1 MSAKKLSDLN
11 LVATA
16 PVTKKRKKLS
26 DLGFIVKRAELTPVY
41 WSPDTQVAT
50 AVKTTPNYN
59 VSMGKVT
66 NIPQMAG
73 TPTNPKKLSSLKTP
87 RMDEMAVAGANA
99 NPLETAHQA
108 ELRAKSEAIPKPVYN
123 KVTHI
128 ADTHTTLGE
137 VVRSAVKG
145 LDVARL
151 GLIETGRENMAALDI
166 RSVAEFWRT
175 HQNGGTFNE
184 GKTWRTYTPEQ
195 AKIEY
200 EKAMKDAEIADRV
213 AVNAQSNLETVIK
226 NNPDRYLP
234 EFTGDATHDQT
245 LQFSY
250 ELGQNAT
257 SQVISMGLSAATG
270 GLAAPLIAP
279 LFGLWSAQS
288 KYAQSIGA
296 GKDVTKAYRSAVI
309 SGIVNWVGEYAQLSM
324 FGSGKGPGNLVSG
337 QDALQKSMNTIAND
351 VSTRTFAQLK
361 SRLASV
367 VRASGVV
374 ENAISGLGAKYGAKA
389 IAGDVFENAFQEFL
403 ESAGESIGD
412 WVTGIEK
419 YDESSLKEAW
429 KTACKSAIM
438 GGLLAG
444 ATTIVSNGIS
454 YSIDKG
460 NLSRAQQVAKNI
472 ENTLNQEVDYVDS
485 EIQKVDGSLST
496 TDLARLQTLRN
507 WVAKNHTI
515 SENKN
520 ALNGERFEG
529 MSLVSVLNGKDIIRD
544 GAVTAHVAKLV
555 GQTPV
560 DGTYVMETGDLA
572 GVTVHEK
579 SFILPKDLALKIASI
594 TNQESIAVREDGV
607 WKFINVE
614 TGEQMGDSYNGI
626 DFHPAPG
633 VPQTKVQTKNRGY
646 FSFTFTNI
654 QPTDKNKE
662 AIQQKVEAENPL
674 VSYTM
679 TVPEQYTGTT
689 SQGVE
694 NAEQIGLAGGTLKN
708 KFANGT
714 SSTSVVTPT
723 GVLNYR
729 PYNVDIKGKSLTVI
743 QSWDGE
749 TAGGEDANAQIDKA
763 LSDIEAGNASYT
775 GMLLDSQHLS
785 GPAFTDLAFPGVMA
799 SATDLS
805 TRLKSGKTVVILLS
819 SLQGAKGP
827 KISGESGRWLFTS
840 MRNNA
845 IFKGVVRILQP
856 EIINN
861 SETAVN
867 EWNAQHPDKQSK
879 SLLDLQLLSDA
890 EKIKLNDIAK
900 AISDE
905 YNIKRGGRI
914 YGVYILKNVTPEEK
928 YAVSSEGENVFKAYD
943 KIYTGLYVKFDNVD
957 DMPVLQ
963 DVLTNIQAQV
973 KVPPGKK
980 QPGVGGFYQPKTA
993 QSKQYTPTAPMMVD
1007 LIGTIKEALTQA
1019 KSGGIQEV
1027 APLNALAPE
1036 NIERMAPLSKDS
1048 LALINEA
1055 YNSLR
1060 EVASASKVSNYTVQ
1074 FGNQNYNSTTSG
1086 NVPVSPIVEAFQEQQ
1101 QQAPV
1106 TPGVTGN
1113 GFSIVDKKENKIVS
1127 PIVAFLDIKKKP
1139 LDIQSNLDRARES
1152 YTDDCEA
1159 LRSDG
1164 IDDGTYKQ
1172 ITMIRSTPTQVV
1184 KSANEGL
1191 VLMPDG
1197 KGQLYLKDV
1206 KLPSFADLGERLK
1219 AAGKKW
1225 KDLND
1230 FSIIYAALKGHPV
1243 NKESMEEV
1251 NLVYQKDMQ
1260 KVQENAQALMSQY
1273 SPEDVALYKGIMDD
1287 AHKYILPMA
1296 QYMAARGMIDTG
1308 DLSVEEFV
1316 DRYVSAA
1323 PRPEKF
1329 KFSSPLDIRDVQNV
1343 SHDNVVDFLDGIG
1356 NAMNHYARFIEYNEY
1371 VKNFA
1376 EKHGYV
1382 SNSGEVSF
1390 FDDDG
1395 TIKYVDAPDHI
1406 VRQLKNIIDY
1416 TNPTWKW
1423 LNNEW
1428 YKKAMALSRFTKIAT
1443 PAFAQL
1449 NLIRDGEL
1457 VLLRYGVHPA
1467 TMIQTILKQFGF
1479 KAEKAS
1485 GIMGMGTP
1493 GDSAFAK
1500 TRATK
1505 MLQYTKDNILGI
1517 SESLM
1522 RNYAYNVEANKGNS
1536 DVDQMYALVAG
1547 STDFT
1552 VHGSSPKAAN
1562 LGHAWQFAQASL
1574 NVAQSWDLGIKE
1586 VIRDM
1591 DSTDNKIRVEAFT
1604 KAATMLAVAAA
1615 AVVYKEREK
1624 EKKELA
1630 DYVIDAK
1637 IPIRIGKKIL
1647 AVPEGFSTG
1656 TMIEN
1661 SIASVIAGIK
1671 MGQSIGEITSEL
1683 ALDVY
1688 GGILGYIGRDSDP
1701 SVKTMVATLSPTLF
1715 EPIARSLLNVQYGGR
1730 EIDPYTYGAKWTH
1743 YFKSTSQV
1751 ARNTA
1756 VLFHDKFGIDVS
1768 PIGLEF
1774 LFKSYLGRYGT
1785 YITKMDDTG
1794 VNGFVSDYFA
1804 QQFTVPVP
1812 EGIKTQAYSEWNS
1825 GYSKVKDDL
1834 AQARKGNYM
1843 VSQNMARDLLEL
1855 ESISKL
1861 LPQQTTAQGVY
1872 ALSIYGLSVLE
1883 SYKQHK
1889 AQAK

>member
-1 MSAKKLSDLN
+1 MKFQK
-11 LVATA
+11 VAL
-16 PVTKKRKKLS
+16 P
-26 DLGFIVKRAELTPVY
+26 Y
-41 WSPDTQVAT
+41 N
-50 AVKTTPNYN
+50 KTTPGTTPGL
-59 VSMGKVT
+59 SASSGKKTVFKKVELPYQFSLKSE
-66 NIPQMAG
+66 PQKQFVVYSPK
-73 TPTNPKKLSSLKTP
+73 TPKVETNPLSTP
-87 RMDEMAVAGANA
+87 RMTEAAIARAHA
-99 NPLETAHQA
+99 NPLETARQA
-108 ELRAKSEAIPKPVYN
+108 ELRAKSAAIPKPVYN

-137 VVRSAVKG
+137 VVKTAIKG
-145 LDVARL
+145 IDVARL
-151 GLIETGRENMAALDI
+151 GLMETGRENMAALDV

-529 MSLVSVLNGKDIIRD
+529 MSLVSVSNGKDIIRD

-723 GVLNYR
+723 GVLSYR
-729 PYNVDIKGKSLTVI
+729 HLTVSI
-743 QSWDGE
+743 EGKPFTVFQSWDGE
-749 TAGGEDANAQIDKA
+749 TNAGENVDEQIDKVVA
-763 LSDIEAGNASYT
+763 DIDSGNASYT
-775 GMLLDSQHLS
+775 GMLLDAQHLS
-785 GPAFTDLAFPGVMA
+785 GAAFTDIAFPGVMA
-799 SATDLS
+799 SATDMS
-805 TRLKSGKTVVILLS
+805 AKLKSGKSVIILLS
-819 SLQGAKGP
+819 TLQGAKGP
-827 KISGESGRWLFTS
+827 KIAGEDGRWLFSS

-845 IFKGVVRILQP
+845 IFKGVVKNLQP
-856 EIINN
+856 EILAN
-861 SETAVN
+861 SEKAVAA
-867 EWNAQHPDKQSK
+867 WNAANPTKPAK
-879 SLLDLQLLSDA
+879 TLLDLQLLSNE
-890 EKIKLNDIAK
+890 EKVKLNDIARS
-900 AISDE
+900 ISDE
-905 YNIKRGGRI
+905 YNIKRGGKI
-914 YGVYILKNVTPEEK
+914 YGIYILKNVTPEEK
-928 YAVSSEGENVFKAYD
+928 YAVPTEGENILKAYD
-943 KIYTGLYVKFDNVD
+943 KIYTGLYVKID
-957 DMPVLQ
+957 DVKNMPVLQ
-963 DVLTNIQAQV
+963 EVLTDIQNQV

-980 QPGVGGFYQPKTA
+980 KPGTGGFYQPKTA
-993 QSKQYTPTAPMMVD
+993 QSKQYTPTAPKMAELLRHVRQA
-1007 LIGTIKEALTQA
+1007 LIQA
-1019 KSGGIQEV
+1019 KTEGIRNITPQ
-1027 APLNALAPE
+1027 NALSNE
-1036 NIERMAPLSKDS
+1036 NIERVKSISPDG
-1048 LALINEA
+1048 IQRIENA
-1055 YNSLR
+1055 YATIKGVS
-1060 EVASASKVSNYTVQ
+1060 ESSVSNYTVQ
-1074 FGNQNYNSTTSG
+1074 FGNQNYNTTTAG
-1086 NVPVSPIVEAFQEQQ
+1086 TGTAPIDAEVQAPV
-1101 QQAPV
+1101 APV

-1113 GFSIVDKKENKIVS
+1113 GFSIVDKIKNKIVR
-1127 PIVAFLDIKKKP
+1127 PIQMFLDIKKKS
-1139 LDIQSNLDRARES
+1139 LDVQSNLDHSRELW
-1152 YTDDCEA
+1152 TDDVEA
-1159 LRSDG
+1159 LRNDG
-1164 IDDGTYKQ
+1164 MDDGSYKQ
-1172 ITMIRSTPTQVV
+1172 LSLIRSTATQAI
-1184 KSANEGL
+1184 KSVNEGL
-1191 VLMPDG
+1191 VMMPDG
-1197 KGQLYLKDV
+1197 KGQLFLKDV
-1206 KLPSFADLGERLK
+1206 KVDSFSQLGERLK

-1230 FSIIYAALKGHPV
+1230 FSIVYAALKGFPV
-1243 NKESMEEV
+1243 NKNSMQEV
-1251 NLVYQKDMQ
+1251 NLVAQGSMA
-1260 KVQENAQALMSQY
+1260 KVQANAQMLMNGYSAEDKALFM
-1273 SPEDVALYKGIMDD
+1273 GIIDD

-1296 QYMAARGMIDTG
+1296 QYMASRGMIDTKG
-1308 DLSVEEFV
+1308 LSVEEFV
-1316 DRYVSAA
+1316 DRYVSAS
-1323 PRPEKF
+1323 PKPEEF
-1329 KFSSPLDIRDVQNV
+1329 KFSSPIGLRDIENVTHRD
-1343 SHDNVVDFLDGIG
+1343 VVDFLDGIG
-1356 NAMNHYARFIEYNEY
+1356 NAINHYAQFIEYNEY

-1382 SNSGEVSF
+1382 SDHGAVTF
-1390 FDDDG
+1390 FDDAG
-1395 TIKYVDAPDHI
+1395 NIRHVQAPAHI
-1406 VRQLKNIIDY
+1406 ERQLQNIIN
-1416 TNPTWKW
+1416 TSSPTWGF
-1423 LNNEW
+1423 LNNTW
-1428 YKKAMALSRFTKIAT
+1428 YRKAMALSRFTKIAT

-1457 VLLRYGVHPA
+1457 VLFRYGVHPA
-1467 TMIQTILKQFGF
+1467 TMIQTVFKQIGF

-1485 GIMGMGTP
+1485 GLVGMGTP
-1493 GDSAFAK
+1493 NETEIAK
-1500 TRATK
+1500 TKLTK
-1505 MLQYTKDNILGI
+1505 MLQYTKDNLLGI

-1522 RNYAYNVEANKGNS
+1522 RNYAYNVEAAKGKT
-1536 DVDQMYALVAG
+1536 DVDQMYALIAG

-1552 VHGSSPKAAN
+1552 VHGSSQKAAN
-1562 LGHAWQFAQASL
+1562 LRGAWQFAQASL
-1574 NVAQSWDLGIKE
+1574 NVAQSWDMGIKE
-1586 VIRDM
+1586 VINDM
-1591 DSTDNKIRVEAFT
+1591 SSSDAKIRVEAFT
-1604 KAATMLAVAAA
+1604 KAATLLAVMAA

-1624 EKKELA
+1624 EKKELQ
-1630 DYVIDAK
+1630 DYIIDNK
-1637 IPIRIGKKIL
+1637 IPVRIGKKIL
-1647 AVPEGFSTG
+1647 AIPESFSTG
-1656 TMIEN
+1656 TMLEN

-1671 MGQSIGEITSEL
+1671 MNQSLEEITSEL
-1683 ALDVY
+1683 ALDIY
-1688 GGILGYIGRDSDP
+1688 SGIVGYIGRDGDP
-1701 SVKTMVATLSPTLF
+1701 NIKSIVSTMSPTLF
-1715 EPIARSLLNVQYGGR
+1715 EPIVRSFLNVQYGGR
-1730 EIDPYTYGAKWTH
+1730 TIDPYTYGASWTH
-1743 YFKSTSQV
+1743 YFNSTGKVAKSV
-1751 ARNTA
+1751 A
-1756 VLFHDKFGIDVS
+1756 VGLHDKFGIEVS
-1768 PIGLEF
+1768 PIKLEF

-1785 YITKMDDTG
+1785 YITKMDDQDAK
-1794 VNGFVSDYFA
+1794 GFISDYFA
-1804 QQFTVPVP
+1804 QQFVSPVP
-1812 EGIKTQAYSEWNS
+1812 EGIKTQAYSDWNRD
-1825 GYSKVKDDL
+1825 YAKVKDDL
-1834 AQARKGNYM
+1834 LQARKGNYKLT
-1843 VSQNMARDLLEL
+1843 QNMANDLLLMEKIEKSL
-1855 ESISKL
+1855 KK
-1861 LPQQTTAQGVY
+1861 QGTAQGVY
-1872 ALSIYGLSVLE
+1872 ALSIFGLSVLE

-1889 AQAK
+1889 AEAK